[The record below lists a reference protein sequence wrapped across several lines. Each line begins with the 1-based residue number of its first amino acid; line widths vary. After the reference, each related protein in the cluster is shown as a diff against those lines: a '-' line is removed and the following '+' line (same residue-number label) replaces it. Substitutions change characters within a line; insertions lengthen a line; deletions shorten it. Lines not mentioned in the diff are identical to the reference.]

1 MDRRNPR
8 GPAIL
13 AVLMLLTWLAW
24 VTPAAAEWVAVTGD
38 IGRTVQTATVH
49 GGVQYANPAGSEFG
63 KLDPGLGFE
72 GGVAVH
78 LIWNLS
84 LDLSFAL
91 GSSDVDGQVVQLLD
105 STVREDGRSGTV
117 LASAD
122 FTRARAGI
130 RIDGLRQEGWRV
142 QTYALAAVIFYTK
155 TEVTVDQVG
164 GSPLASGRASFD
176 SSQFFN
182 LRRLGA
188 LCRVGGE
195 VELARHM
202 GLDVAGNY
210 EILEFPTGTASLTS
224 VTIGFFYRI

>member
-13 AVLMLLTWLAW
+13 AVLMLVTWLAW

-49 GGVQYANPAGSEFG
+49 GGVHYANPAGSELE
-63 KLDPGLGFE
+63 KTDPGLGFE
-72 GGVAVH
+72 AGVAVR
-78 LIWNLS
+78 LRWSLS
-84 LDLSFAL
+84 LDLSLAL

-105 STVREDGRSGTV
+105 STVRDDGRSGTV
-117 LASAD
+117 QASVD
-122 FTRARAGI
+122 FARYRAGI
-130 RIDGLRQEGWRV
+130 RLDGFRQQEWRL
-142 QTYALAAVIFYTK
+142 QTYILAAAVYAK
-155 TEVTVDQVG
+155 TEVAVDLVDG
-164 GSPLASGRASFD
+164 APPAPGRGSFD
-176 SSQFFN
+176 SSQI
-182 LRRLGA
+182 GA

-210 EILEFPTGTASLTS
+210 EVLEFPTGTASLTS